1 MFFLRR
7 IYVVFFAFFPSY
19 QYAMKEKIDEDN
31 IDNNKENDKQNNEQN
46 NEVKDGNSLEYVEN
60 EQSKFI
66 SIFRGKRN
74 TLNKEIEIEKT
85 NINNQKNKLEQKL
98 KNLENEKDNLNTQ
111 KYEENYKKVEKY
123 VYEIDA
129 QVIKKCDE
137 IDKEINKGIKS
148 NEYKQNLYT
157 LGVTTEQKFVEP
169 LKKKLREHADT
180 LLRPRVMCDDD
191 SFSVHFN
198 QFKEE
203 INNRINREHELP
215 SFGEIYKEVF
225 KRTQLMN
232 DFKKSEE
239 RRPRLY
245 KFFRNA
251 LYRQAYLLF
260 YNTARVISNVK
271 IEYDIWR
278 SDTGKHIWGVNSS
291 ANVYY
296 KYRSAWNYRVFKF
309 NLFYIEFSF
318 GLFHLLL
325 KPLKRIAKIGSVLS
339 YGGGDYFKKIGL
351 DASEIPFWDMINISL
366 VQISVGPV
374 KINGPRFSLFDPIFF
389 VMTLCYVAYFGFGSH
404 FNVNY
409 NGYGVLNVLTQYRTP
424 LKKKKY
430 WNKDHQKEW
439 EEYWDYLEEEY
450 PRVRKIKIILEK
462 IGLLAPGSNNT
473 FINKFRLYC
482 KNNILF
488 NIIELW
494 KFPYN
499 KGFHIIDIVFYTFVG
514 ILKSAPEIFKE
525 ISSGGLKLRKTIHEK
540 KIIETHYLEDRW
552 GYDPSYKDA
561 FSFRGR
567 CDLFFLSIALL
578 VYSMIDSISI
588 DLRWIIENESVRKYC
603 VKLKREVCRFFKK

>member
-31 IDNNKENDKQNNEQN
+31 IDNNKENDKQNNEQH
-46 NEVKDGNSLEYVEN
+46 NEVKEESLQENS
-60 EQSKFI
+60 KKDK
-66 SIFRGKRN
+66 SIFTFILTAKRN
-74 TLNKEIEIEKT
+74 NLKEEIEKEKT
-85 NINNQKNKLEQKL
+85 NINDQKDQLEQKL
-98 KNLENEKDNLNTQ
+98 KNLENEKNNLNTQ
-111 KYEENYKKVEKY
+111 KYEENYKKVEEY
-123 VYEIDA
+123 VHEIDA
-129 QVIKKCDE
+129 QVIKKCKE
-137 IDKEINKGIKS
+137 IDKEIEKGIIS
-148 NEYKQNLYT
+148 YEEEQNLYI
-157 LGVTTEQKFVEP
+157 LRVTTEQKFVEP

-191 SFSVHFN
+191 SFSVCFN
-198 QFKEE
+198 QFKKE

-239 RRPRLY
+239 RRPRFY

-339 YGGGDYFKKIGL
+339 YGRGDYFKKIGL

-366 VQISVGPV
+366 VQISIGPV
-374 KINGPRFSLFDPIFF
+374 KINGLRFSLFDPIFF
-389 VMTLCYVAYFGFGSH
+389 VMTLCLAKYLGLSDYYLSQGYMKVMFRYLSNYDEIISFPDVADPKIYK
-404 FNVNY
+404 
-409 NGYGVLNVLTQYRTP
+409 LKEL
-424 LKKKKY
+424 LKKF
-430 WNKDHQKEW
+430 NF
-439 EEYWDYLEEEY
+439 
-450 PRVRKIKIILEK
+450 VT
-462 IGLLAPGSNNT
+462 PGSYSA
-473 FINKFRLYC
+473 FIKAFSSYLF
-482 KNNILF
+482 KKSILF
-488 NIIELW
+488 NIIETW
-494 KFPYN
+494 KRPYH
-499 KGFHIIDIVFYTFVG
+499 KGFYIDIVFHTFAR
-514 ILKSAPEIFKE
+514 ILESAPEIFKE
-525 ISSGGLKLRKTIHEK
+525 ILNPVHKPFTTIHKK
-540 KIIETHYLEDRW
+540 KIIEPHYLDSW
-552 GYDPSYKDA
+552 IYTHDQADA
-561 FSFRGR
+561 CSFRGR
-567 CDLFFLSIALL
+567 CDMFFLSLALL

>member
-1 MFFLRR
+1 
-7 IYVVFFAFFPSY
+7 
-19 QYAMKEKIDEDN
+19 MKENLNDN
-31 IDNNKENDKQNNEQN
+31 DGSNEQNNEQN
-46 NEVKDGNSLEYVEN
+46 NKQNNEVKDENSLKYVEN
-60 EQSKFI
+60 KQSKLI

-98 KNLENEKDNLNTQ
+98 KNLENEKNNLNTQ

-137 IDKEINKGIKS
+137 IDKEIRKGITS

-169 LKKKLREHADT
+169 LKKKLRKHADT

-191 SFSVHFN
+191 SFSVYFN

-203 INNRINREHELP
+203 IDKKINEKQKITVFLDEEELQ
-215 SFGEIYKEVF
+215 
-225 KRTQLMN
+225 RAHLMN
-232 DFKKSEE
+232 DFKESEE

-278 SDTGKHIWGVNSS
+278 SDTGKHIWGFNSS

-296 KYRSAWNYRVFKF
+296 KYRSAWNLRVFKF

-366 VQISVGPV
+366 VQISIGPV
-374 KINGPRFSLFDPIFF
+374 KINGLRFSLFDPIFF
-389 VMTLCYVAYFGFGSH
+389 VMTLCLAKYLGLSDYYLSQGYMKVMFRYLSNYDEIISFPDVVADPKIYK
-404 FNVNY
+404 
-409 NGYGVLNVLTQYRTP
+409 
-424 LKKKKY
+424 LKKLLKKF
-430 WNKDHQKEW
+430 NF
-439 EEYWDYLEEEY
+439 
-450 PRVRKIKIILEK
+450 VT
-462 IGLLAPGSNNT
+462 PGSYSA
-473 FINKFRLYC
+473 FIKAFSSYLF
-482 KNNILF
+482 KKSILF
-488 NIIELW
+488 NIIETW
-494 KFPYN
+494 KMPYN
-499 KGFHIIDIVFYTFVG
+499 KGFYIDIVFHTFAR

-525 ISSGGLKLRKTIHEK
+525 ILNPVHKPFTTIHEK
-540 KIIETHYLEDRW
+540 KIIEPHYLDSW
-552 GYDPSYKDA
+552 IYTDDQADA
-561 FSFRGR
+561 CSFRGR
-567 CDLFFLSIALL
+567 CDMFFLSLALL

-603 VKLKREVCRFFKK
+603 VKLKREVCKFFKK